1 MVLPET
7 DMRSVQAKDSN
18 ANMRLAWEPPVMT
31 EVPIAEATKAT
42 GRRHHDGQVT
52 SPPAP
57 ASPSTKLG
65 FAFEMSFPLSARTE

>member
-7 DMRSVQAKDSN
+7 DMRALQAKDGN
-18 ANMRLAWEPPVMT
+18 ANMRLPWEPPVMT

-42 GRRHHDGQVT
+42 GRRHGQVT

-65 FAFEMSFPLSARTE
+65 FSFEMSFPLSARTE